1 MNSSS
6 PSKEGAW
13 VRHALAHAP
22 SYLAATAL
30 FALMVMTF
38 TDVVLRSVL
47 NSPISAA
54 TELTRLFMAITV
66 FSSLPV
72 ISWRGEHI
80 VVDLLDPFFRGR
92 AAQIRDVLVDA
103 LAGIVIFWPAIRVYE
118 LAERAKQYGDTTE
131 YLQIPQFYIAYF
143 IALSTFVTALI
154 LLLRAVLRAVAPD
167 YLATI
172 KNA

>member
-1 MNSSS
+1 MNTNSRSQ
-6 PSKEGAW
+6 EGAW
-13 VRHALAHAP
+13 ARHALAHAP

-30 FALMVMTF
+30 FALMAMTF
-38 TDVVLRSVL
+38 ADVVLRSVF

-80 VVDLLDPFFRGR
+80 VVDLLDPFVRGR
-92 AAQIRDVLVDA
+92 AAQVRDVLIDA

-143 IALSTFVTALI
+143 IAFSTFVTALI
-154 LLLRAVLRAVAPD
+154 LLLRAVIRAVAPD